1 MLSAAG
7 PGPGRAGPLFLGP
20 TIWPRRAEGL
30 SDPPL
35 ISWCPAGPVG
45 SSQGLIG
52 GTQPTHSPRS
62 EKGQL
67 VAVSSQPSPSAL
79 QPRQRRPTATLS
91 SLPCLSA
98 LAAITALD
106 RPSWDAQPCPVAAAV
121 PAPCTLGPASLPG
134 PEHPRAPPPLPR
146 PHTAPISPWRPPLLP
161 MTCPWPPPAGLPATQ
176 QGHV

>member
-1 MLSAAG
+1 MPSAAG

-35 ISWCPAGPVG
+35 ISWCLAGPVG

-52 GTQPTHSPRS
+52 GTQLTHSPRS

-79 QPRQRRPTATLS
+79 QPRRRRSTVTLR
-91 SLPCLSA
+91 SLPSQHW
-98 LAAITALD
+98 TAPPGD
-106 RPSWDAQPCPVAAAV
+106 TQPCPAAAAHSRAVHTRASV
-121 PAPCTLGPASLPG
+121 PAWTRTSTGP
-134 PEHPRAPPPLPR
+134 PPPLPR
-146 PHTAPISPWRPPLLP
+146 PHTAPVSPWRPLLP
-161 MTCPWPPPAGLPATQ
+161 TTCPWPPPAGLPATQ